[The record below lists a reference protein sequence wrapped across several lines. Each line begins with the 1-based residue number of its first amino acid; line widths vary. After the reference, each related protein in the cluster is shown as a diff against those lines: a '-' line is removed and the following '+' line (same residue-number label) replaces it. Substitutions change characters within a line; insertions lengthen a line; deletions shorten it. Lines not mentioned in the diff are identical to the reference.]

1 MFRVLVADD
10 RAIVRTGLESLIAS
24 LEGMEVVGTASTSA
38 QCVRLAEQLHPD
50 VAVVG
55 FGATAYESVDT
66 ARLLRRAAPTMGLLL
81 LAQDQDET
89 TVFPALRV
97 GARGFLLQDANPE
110 EICCAIR
117 LVATGGAVFCHT
129 VAPSVVRYLADSR
142 PVTPMSAFDELT
154 ARELQTLELIAH
166 GLTNAEIATRLG
178 QSAKTVSNNVSKLLL
193 KVHVPDRARLLL
205 LALDAGLGRSP
216 RVHTSYQP
224 GTEPPGSG
232 QRGA

>member
-1 MFRVLVADD
+1 
-10 RAIVRTGLESLIAS
+10 
-24 LEGMEVVGTASTSA
+24 MEVVGTASTSA

-66 ARLLRRAAPTMGLLL
+66 ARLLRRAAPTMGVLL

>member
-1 MFRVLVADD
+1 VFRVLVADD